1 MKRQFLVIIAV
12 AFAFFLSAC
21 GSPVPETETV
31 VPTELIAQ
39 IPTETI
45 IETSPVEAVIELVPA
60 EIVEETSSVPEHSS
74 LYIPGISAD
83 EVIQYFSEVCLD
95 AEFINSGDPSF
106 LQKWVVPIQY
116 GIYGS
121 YTQEDIAVL
130 TDFVQ
135 WLNMLEGFPGI
146 REAGDGEIENLRIY
160 FCDQQE
166 MLSRMGESF
175 YGLDGAVTFWYDFNE
190 IYDATICYRMDI
202 GQYTRNSV
210 LLEELYNGLG
220 PIQDTDLRP
229 DSIVYSGFSEPQ
241 ELTQMD
247 ELILKLLYH
256 PSLQCGMDAEECA
269 EAIRQIYY

>member
-1 MKRQFLVIIAV
+1 MKKQILPILAILVTV
-12 AFAFFLSAC
+12 LLSSCHSA
-21 GSPVPETETV
+21 PFTEPFEEITKPTEMDVQEPAETLADMLTPEF
-31 VPTELIAQ
+31 VPTETAAL
-39 IPTETI
+39 
-45 IETSPVEAVIELVPA
+45 
-60 EIVEETSSVPEHSS
+60 PEHSPF
-74 LYIPGISAD
+74 YIPGISVD
-83 EVIQYFSEVCLD
+83 EVIHYFNEVCLD

-190 IYDATICYRMDI
+190 IYDATICYRQDI

-220 PIQDTDLRP
+220 PVQDTDLRP
-229 DSIVYSGFSEPQ
+229 DSIIYSGFSEPQ
-241 ELTQMD
+241 ALTEMD

-256 PSLQCGMDAEECA
+256 PQMLCGMNGTECA
-269 EAIRQIYY
+269 AVIRKLYY